1 MPGTF
6 LYRETASAAQTII
19 AGIQLPPLLRVENGG
34 FVENGLLAETH
45 FLHRFVWPPRV
56 RARTCTHLV
65 ENGASICRK

>member
-45 FLHRFVWPPRV
+45 FLHTDLSGLPEPGLEL
-56 RARTCTHLV
+56 AHTL
-65 ENGASICRK
+65 